1 MMFVFSSSAMK
12 TTTTLGPRR
21 VVCFS
26 SPGRFE
32 EAKEAPIAPARS
44 KNSPLYYNCTLEK
57 GTHVEHSGDVIV
69 VGNVE
74 KDASITTENG
84 DIVVFGSLRGEAI
97 VGRRRRMRR
106 SDDDDDLE
114 GGKIFALDMRPEV
127 LEIDETQMPPPEHLL
142 DTGVNVKDKRA
153 MTGIPMVAEKSERTG
168 EITFSKFY
176 GGASNDDDD
185 AERYYEQKE
194 KNSLSAEQLERCK
207 RAAMVTGTYIL
218 AVGVCLFL
226 FPRRLFHAVVPMGET
241 LSSAVWL
248 RVVAAA
254 AIAFGLYYRA
264 VAENGATG
272 FYKATV
278 TGRYFVGTSLLFLA
292 LFSQHANAALF
303 AVGLVN
309 FLGAFAM
316 KKSLEFGRKTNTTTT
331 TRNNKN
337 KNNKNNKNNSWANPS
352 I

>member
-1 MMFVFSSSAMK
+1 MFVLSSSAK
-12 TTTTLGPRR
+12 TTTGRPQVL
-21 VVCFS
+21 CFS
-26 SPGRFE
+26 SPRRFE
-32 EAKEAPIAPARS
+32 EAKEAPIPPARS
-44 KNSPLYYNCTLEK
+44 KNAPLYYNCTLEK

-97 VGRRRRMRR
+97 VRRRNRRIR

-114 GGKIFALDMRPEV
+114 GGKVFALDMRPEV

-185 AERYYEQKE
+185 AERYYERKE

-226 FPRRLFHAVVPMGET
+226 FPRRLFHAVVPIGET

-248 RVVAAA
+248 RVVATA

-264 VAENGATG
+264 VAENGETG

-292 LFSQHANAALF
+292 LFSQHANLALF

-316 KKSLEFGRKTNTTTT
+316 KKSLEFGKRTKTTTIT
-331 TRNNKN
+331 TRNNT
-337 KNNKNNKNNSWANPS
+337 NNTNNNNSWANPS

>member
-1 MMFVFSSSAMK
+1 MFVLSSSAMK
-12 TTTTLGPRR
+12 TTTTSGPRQ

-26 SPGRFE
+26 SPRRFE
-32 EAKEAPIAPARS
+32 ATEAPIPPVRS
-44 KNSPLYYNCTLEK
+44 KNAPLYYNCTLEK

-97 VGRRRRMRR
+97 VRRRIKRR
-106 SDDDDDLE
+106 SDDLDNDLE

-185 AERYYEQKE
+185 AERYYERKE

-218 AVGVCLFL
+218 AVGVCLFPL
-226 FPRRLFHAVVPMGET
+226 PETSFPRGGADRRDVVLGGLASRRRYP
-241 LSSAVWL
+241 
-248 RVVAAA
+248 A

-264 VAENGATG
+264 VAEDGETG

-278 TGRYFVGTSLLFLA
+278 TGRYFVGTHFFTLLSFVFATREFSA
-292 LFSQHANAALF
+292 LRRRPRQLPRRVRHEEEPG
-303 AVGLVN
+303 VW
-309 FLGAFAM
+309 
-316 KKSLEFGRKTNTTTT
+316 KTNQ
-331 TRNNKN
+331 NHHHHHH
-337 KNNKNNKNNSWANPS
+337 A
-352 I
+352 

>member
-1 MMFVFSSSAMK
+1 MFVLSSSAK
-12 TTTTLGPRR
+12 TTTGRPQVL
-21 VVCFS
+21 CFS
-26 SPGRFE
+26 SPRRFE
-32 EAKEAPIAPARS
+32 EAKEAPIPPARS
-44 KNSPLYYNCTLEK
+44 KNAPLYYNCTLEK

-97 VGRRRRMRR
+97 VRRRNRRIR

-114 GGKIFALDMRPEV
+114 GGKVFALDMRPEV

-142 DTGVNVKDKRA
+142 DTGVNAKDKRA

-185 AERYYEQKE
+185 AERYYERKE

-226 FPRRLFHAVVPMGET
+226 FPRRLFHAVVPIGET

-248 RVVAAA
+248 RVVATA

-264 VAENGATG
+264 VAENGETG

-292 LFSQHANAALF
+292 LFSQHANLALF

-316 KKSLEFGRKTNTTTT
+316 KKSLEFAKRTKTTTIT
-331 TRNNKN
+331 TC
-337 KNNKNNKNNSWANPS
+337 NNKNNTNNNNSWANPS

>member
-1 MMFVFSSSAMK
+1 MFVLSSSAMK
-12 TTTTLGPRR
+12 TTTTAGPRR

-26 SPGRFE
+26 SPRRFE
-32 EAKEAPIAPARS
+32 EAKEAPIPPARS
-44 KNSPLYYNCTLEK
+44 KNAPLYYNCTLEK

-97 VGRRRRMRR
+97 VRRRNKRR
-106 SDDDDDLE
+106 SDDLDDDLE

-185 AERYYEQKE
+185 AERYYERKE

-226 FPRRLFHAVVPMGET
+226 FPRRLFHAVVPIGET

-248 RVVAAA
+248 RVVATA

-264 VAENGATG
+264 VAENGETG

-292 LFSQHANAALF
+292 LFSQHANLALF

-316 KKSLEFGRKTNTTTT
+316 KMSLEFAKRTKTTTIT

-337 KNNKNNKNNSWANPS
+337 NTNNNNSWANPS

>member
-1 MMFVFSSSAMK
+1 MVFVLSSSAMK
-12 TTTTLGPRR
+12 TTTTHKPRR

-32 EAKEAPIAPARS
+32 EAKEAPIPPARS
-44 KNSPLYYNCTLEK
+44 KNAPLYYNCTLEK

-97 VGRRRRMRR
+97 VRRRNKRR
-106 SDDDDDLE
+106 SDDLDDDLE

-185 AERYYEQKE
+185 DAERYYEWKE

-207 RAAMVTGTYIL
+207 RAAMVTWTYIL
-218 AVGVCLFL
+218 AVGVCLFP
-226 FPRRLFHAVVPMGET
+226 FPRRLFHAVVPIGET

-248 RVVAAA
+248 RVVACA

-264 VAENGATG
+264 VAENGETG

-292 LFSQHANAALF
+292 LFSQHANLALF

-316 KKSLEFGRKTNTTTT
+316 KKSLEFGKRTKTTTTTT
-331 TRNNKN
+331 TRNDKNKN
-337 KNNKNNKNNSWANPS
+337 KNNNSWANPS

>member
-1 MMFVFSSSAMK
+1 MVFVLSSSAMK
-12 TTTTLGPRR
+12 TTTTHKPRR

-26 SPGRFE
+26 SPRRFE
-32 EAKEAPIAPARS
+32 EAKEAPIPPARS
-44 KNSPLYYNCTLEK
+44 KNAPLYYNCTLEK

-97 VGRRRRMRR
+97 VRRRNKRR
-106 SDDDDDLE
+106 SDDLDDDLE

-185 AERYYEQKE
+185 AERYYERKE

-226 FPRRLFHAVVPMGET
+226 FPRRLFHAVVPIGET

-248 RVVAAA
+248 RVVATA

-264 VAENGATG
+264 VAENGETG

-292 LFSQHANAALF
+292 LFSQHANLALF

-316 KKSLEFGRKTNTTTT
+316 KKSLEFAKRTKTTTIT

-337 KNNKNNKNNSWANPS
+337 NTNNNNSWANPS

>member
-1 MMFVFSSSAMK
+1 MMFVLSSSAK
-12 TTTTLGPRR
+12 TTTGRPQVL
-21 VVCFS
+21 CFS
-26 SPGRFE
+26 SPRRFE
-32 EAKEAPIAPARS
+32 EAKEAPIPPARS
-44 KNSPLYYNCTLEK
+44 KNAPLYYNCTLEK

-97 VGRRRRMRR
+97 VRRRNRRIR

-114 GGKIFALDMRPEV
+114 GGKVFALDMRPEV

-185 AERYYEQKE
+185 AERYYERKE
-194 KNSLSAEQLERCK
+194 KNNLSAEQLERCK

-226 FPRRLFHAVVPMGET
+226 FPRRLFHAVVPIGET

-248 RVVAAA
+248 RVVATA

-264 VAENGATG
+264 VAENGETG

-292 LFSQHANAALF
+292 LFSQHANLALF

-316 KKSLEFGRKTNTTTT
+316 KKSLEFAKRTKTTTIT
-331 TRNNKN
+331 TRNNT
-337 KNNKNNKNNSWANPS
+337 NNTNNNNSWANPS

>member
-1 MMFVFSSSAMK
+1 MFVLSSSAK
-12 TTTTLGPRR
+12 TTTGRPQVL
-21 VVCFS
+21 CFS
-26 SPGRFE
+26 SPRRFE
-32 EAKEAPIAPARS
+32 EAKEAPIPPARS
-44 KNSPLYYNCTLEK
+44 KNAPLYYNCTLEK

-97 VGRRRRMRR
+97 VRRRNRRIR

-114 GGKIFALDMRPEV
+114 GGKVFALDMRPEV

-185 AERYYEQKE
+185 AERYYERKE

-226 FPRRLFHAVVPMGET
+226 FPRRLFHAVVPIGET

-248 RVVAAA
+248 RVVATA

-264 VAENGATG
+264 VAENGETG

-292 LFSQHANAALF
+292 LFSQHANLALF

-316 KKSLEFGRKTNTTTT
+316 KKSLEFAKRTKTTTIT
-331 TRNNKN
+331 TRSNTNNT
-337 KNNKNNKNNSWANPS
+337 NNNNSWANPS

>member
-1 MMFVFSSSAMK
+1 MFVLSSSAK
-12 TTTTLGPRR
+12 TTTGRPQVL
-21 VVCFS
+21 CFS
-26 SPGRFE
+26 SPRRFE
-32 EAKEAPIAPARS
+32 EAKEAPIPPARS
-44 KNSPLYYNCTLEK
+44 KNAPLYYNCTLEK

-97 VGRRRRMRR
+97 VRRRNRRIR

-114 GGKIFALDMRPEV
+114 GGKVFALDMRPEV

-185 AERYYEQKE
+185 AERYYERKE

-226 FPRRLFHAVVPMGET
+226 FPRRLFHAVVPIGET

-248 RVVAAA
+248 RVVATA

-264 VAENGATG
+264 VAENGETG

-292 LFSQHANAALF
+292 LFSQHANLALF

-316 KKSLEFGRKTNTTTT
+316 KKSLEFAKRTKTTTIT
-331 TRNNKN
+331 TRNNT
-337 KNNKNNKNNSWANPS
+337 NNTNNNNSWANPS

>member
-1 MMFVFSSSAMK
+1 MFVLSSSVK
-12 TTTTLGPRR
+12 TTTGRPQVL
-21 VVCFS
+21 CFS
-26 SPGRFE
+26 SPRRFE
-32 EAKEAPIAPARS
+32 EAKEAPIPPARS
-44 KNSPLYYNCTLEK
+44 KNAPVYYNCTLEK

-97 VGRRRRMRR
+97 VRRRIRRKR

-142 DTGVNVKDKRA
+142 DTRVGVKDKRA

-185 AERYYEQKE
+185 AERYYERKE

-218 AVGVCLFL
+218 AVGVFLFL
-226 FPRRLFHAVVPMGET
+226 FPRRLFHAVVPIGET

-248 RVVAAA
+248 RVVATA

-264 VAENGATG
+264 VAENGETG

-292 LFSQHANAALF
+292 LFSQHANLALF

-316 KKSLEFGRKTNTTTT
+316 KKSLEFGKRTTTTTT

-337 KNNKNNKNNSWANPS
+337 NNNNSWANPS

>member
-1 MMFVFSSSAMK
+1 VR
-12 TTTTLGPRR
+12 GRIRR
-21 VVCFS
+21 
-26 SPGRFE
+26 
-32 EAKEAPIAPARS
+32 K
-44 KNSPLYYNCTLEK
+44 
-57 GTHVEHSGDVIV
+57 
-69 VGNVE
+69 
-74 KDASITTENG
+74 
-84 DIVVFGSLRGEAI
+84 
-97 VGRRRRMRR
+97 R

-142 DTGVNVKDKRA
+142 DTGVGVKDKRA

-185 AERYYEQKE
+185 AERYYERKE

-218 AVGVCLFL
+218 AVGVFLFL
-226 FPRRLFHAVVPMGET
+226 FPRRLFHAVVPIGET

-248 RVVAAA
+248 RVVATA

-264 VAENGATG
+264 VAENGETG

-292 LFSQHANAALF
+292 LFSQHANLALF

-316 KKSLEFGRKTNTTTT
+316 KKSLEFGKRTTTTTT

-337 KNNKNNKNNSWANPS
+337 NNNNSWANPS

>member
-1 MMFVFSSSAMK
+1 MFVLSSSAK
-12 TTTTLGPRR
+12 TTTGRPQVL
-21 VVCFS
+21 CFS
-26 SPGRFE
+26 SPRRFE
-32 EAKEAPIAPARS
+32 EAKEAPIPPARS
-44 KNSPLYYNCTLEK
+44 KNAPLYYNCTLEK

-97 VGRRRRMRR
+97 VRRRNRRIR

-114 GGKIFALDMRPEV
+114 GGKVFALDMRPEV

-185 AERYYEQKE
+185 AERYYERKE

-226 FPRRLFHAVVPMGET
+226 FPRRLFHAVVPIGET

-248 RVVAAA
+248 RVVATA

-264 VAENGATG
+264 VAENGETG

-292 LFSQHANAALF
+292 LFSQHANLALF

-316 KKSLEFGRKTNTTTT
+316 KKSLEFAKRTKTTTIT

-337 KNNKNNKNNSWANPS
+337 NTNNNNSWANPS

>member
-1 MMFVFSSSAMK
+1 MFVLSSSAMK
-12 TTTTLGPRR
+12 TTTTAGPRR

-26 SPGRFE
+26 SPRRFE
-32 EAKEAPIAPARS
+32 EAKEAPIPPARS
-44 KNSPLYYNCTLEK
+44 KNAPLYYNCTLEK

-97 VGRRRRMRR
+97 VRRRNRRIR
-106 SDDDDDLE
+106 SDDDDNLE

-185 AERYYEQKE
+185 DDAERYYERKE

-226 FPRRLFHAVVPMGET
+226 FPRRLFHAVVPIGE
-241 LSSAVWL
+241 
-248 RVVAAA
+248 RP
-254 AIAFGLYYRA
+254 RA
-264 VAENGATG
+264 DRGAPKG
-272 FYKATV
+272 ERA
-278 TGRYFVGTSLLFLA
+278 RS
-292 LFSQHANAALF
+292 
-303 AVGLVN
+303 
-309 FLGAFAM
+309 
-316 KKSLEFGRKTNTTTT
+316 
-331 TRNNKN
+331 
-337 KNNKNNKNNSWANPS
+337 
-352 I
+352 

>member
-1 MMFVFSSSAMK
+1 MFVLSSSAK
-12 TTTTLGPRR
+12 TTTGRPQVL
-21 VVCFS
+21 CFS
-26 SPGRFE
+26 SPRRFE
-32 EAKEAPIAPARS
+32 EAKEAPIPPARS
-44 KNSPLYYNCTLEK
+44 KNAPLYYNCTLEK

-97 VGRRRRMRR
+97 VRRRNRRIR

-114 GGKIFALDMRPEV
+114 GGKVFALDMRPEV

-185 AERYYEQKE
+185 AERYYERKE

-226 FPRRLFHAVVPMGET
+226 FPRRLFHAVVPIGET

-248 RVVAAA
+248 RVVATA

-264 VAENGATG
+264 VAENGETG

-292 LFSQHANAALF
+292 LFSQHANLALF

-316 KKSLEFGRKTNTTTT
+316 KKSLEFGKRTKTTTIT

-337 KNNKNNKNNSWANPS
+337 NTNNNNSWANPS

>member
-1 MMFVFSSSAMK
+1 MK
-12 TTTTLGPRR
+12 TTTTAGPRR

-26 SPGRFE
+26 SPRRFE
-32 EAKEAPIAPARS
+32 EAKEAPIPPARS
-44 KNSPLYYNCTLEK
+44 KNAPLYYNCTLEK

-97 VGRRRRMRR
+97 VRRRNKRR
-106 SDDDDDLE
+106 SDDLDDDLE

-185 AERYYEQKE
+185 AERYYERKE

-226 FPRRLFHAVVPMGET
+226 FPRRLFHAVVPIGET

-248 RVVAAA
+248 RVVATRRHRLWSLLSR
-254 AIAFGLYYRA
+254 GRRKRRDWLLQSYGHWTLLR
-264 VAENGATG
+264 
-272 FYKATV
+272 
-278 TGRYFVGTSLLFLA
+278 RYFFTLLSFVFATREFSA
-292 LFSQHANAALF
+292 LRRRPRQLPRRVRHEEEPG
-303 AVGLVN
+303 VW
-309 FLGAFAM
+309 
-316 KKSLEFGRKTNTTTT
+316 KTNE
-331 TRNNKN
+331 NHHHHHH
-337 KNNKNNKNNSWANPS
+337 A
-352 I
+352 

>member
-1 MMFVFSSSAMK
+1 MVFVLSSSAMK
-12 TTTTLGPRR
+12 TTTTHKHRR

-26 SPGRFE
+26 SPRRFE
-32 EAKEAPIAPARS
+32 EAKEAPIPPARS
-44 KNSPLYYNCTLEK
+44 KNAPLYYNCTLEK

-97 VGRRRRMRR
+97 VRRRNKRR
-106 SDDDDDLE
+106 SDDLDDDLE

-185 AERYYEQKE
+185 AERYYERKE

-226 FPRRLFHAVVPMGET
+226 FPRRLFHAVVPIGET

-248 RVVAAA
+248 RVVATA

-264 VAENGATG
+264 VAENGETG

-292 LFSQHANAALF
+292 LFSQHANLALF

-316 KKSLEFGRKTNTTTT
+316 KKSLEFGKRTKTTTTT
-331 TRNNKN
+331 TRNDKNKN
-337 KNNKNNKNNSWANPS
+337 KNNNSWANPS
-352 I
+352 IS

>member
-1 MMFVFSSSAMK
+1 MFVLSSSAK
-12 TTTTLGPRR
+12 TTTGRPQVL
-21 VVCFS
+21 CFS
-26 SPGRFE
+26 SPRRFE
-32 EAKEAPIAPARS
+32 EAKEAPIPPARS
-44 KNSPLYYNCTLEK
+44 KNAPLYYNCTLEK

-97 VGRRRRMRR
+97 VRRRNRRIR

-114 GGKIFALDMRPEV
+114 GGKVFALDMRPEV

-142 DTGVNVKDKRA
+142 DTGVNAKDKRA

-185 AERYYEQKE
+185 AERYYERKE

-226 FPRRLFHAVVPMGET
+226 FPRRLFHAVVPIGET

-248 RVVAAA
+248 RVVATA

-264 VAENGATG
+264 VAENGETG

-292 LFSQHANAALF
+292 LFSQHANLALF

-316 KKSLEFGRKTNTTTT
+316 KKSLEFAKRTKTTTIT

-337 KNNKNNKNNSWANPS
+337 NTNNNNSWANPS